1 MSPTPQDAT
10 GWLGEYWT
18 HSIPEF
24 PASPAPS
31 PSGGGESSCS
41 DTVAGLSEVLW
52 TGPVP
57 RRYFLTEKCAKGI
70 LRRAERRHRELPP
83 LLLAALKRQA
93 NEA

>member
-1 MSPTPQDAT
+1 M
-10 GWLGEYWT
+10 
-18 HSIPEF
+18 
-24 PASPAPS
+24 
-31 PSGGGESSCS
+31 S

-52 TGPVP
+52 TGCIP

-93 NEA
+93 NEE